1 VSDDLE
7 RRIRKLT
14 HGDTIHGYESQDPVL
29 AGEPLSYYHRTGP
42 VGDAMRAIES
52 RPPQHVGVVGL
63 GTGSMA
69 AYADSRRRVTFFDV
83 DPQMVDIARGYFSYL
98 NRCGASCTIVLGDGR
113 LKIGQVAAGEFDVL
127 MLDAFNSDSIPPH
140 LVSREAIR
148 IYLGKLKPDGMIL
161 FHVSSRYLNVSRL
174 VAAVVTDA
182 GLPAY
187 IREDN
192 DESAMGKLASTYV
205 AVGRSA
211 VSLGEIPKMDGWKKL
226 SEETELRPW
235 TDDYSNM
242 LALIPPIE
250 WRRELHALAPNL
262 FPSDE
267 SKRWETE

>member
-1 VSDDLE
+1 
-7 RRIRKLT
+7 
-14 HGDTIHGYESQDPVL
+14 
-29 AGEPLSYYHRTGP
+29 
-42 VGDAMRAIES
+42 
-52 RPPQHVGVVGL
+52 
-63 GTGSMA
+63 
-69 AYADSRRRVTFFDV
+69 
-83 DPQMVDIARGYFSYL
+83 
-98 NRCGASCTIVLGDGR
+98 
-113 LKIGQVAAGEFDVL
+113 
-127 MLDAFNSDSIPPH
+127 
-140 LVSREAIR
+140 
-148 IYLGKLKPDGMIL
+148 MIL

-182 GLPAY
+182 GLPAF

-192 DESAMGKLASTYV
+192 DESAIGKLASTYV

-250 WRRELHALAPNL
+250 WRRELHALAPKL